1 MNKNTNDDEV
11 KENLNKYII
20 LCNKELNQER
30 DYLDKALRDHKKA
43 TDEGDDTPIKDLD
56 TLLLERLT
64 KKELLEK
71 IDFYKECNNNSLDTI
86 RYFMEINIALTDT
99 INKINN
105 L

>member
-1 MNKNTNDDEV
+1 MTNEKEV
-11 KENLNKYII
+11 KETLYNYIN
-20 LCNKELNQER
+20 LCNKELYQER

-43 TDEGDDTPIKDLD
+43 TDEGDNTPIKDLD

-86 RYFMEINIALTDT
+86 RYYMEINIILKDEN
-99 INKINN
+99 NKLNN